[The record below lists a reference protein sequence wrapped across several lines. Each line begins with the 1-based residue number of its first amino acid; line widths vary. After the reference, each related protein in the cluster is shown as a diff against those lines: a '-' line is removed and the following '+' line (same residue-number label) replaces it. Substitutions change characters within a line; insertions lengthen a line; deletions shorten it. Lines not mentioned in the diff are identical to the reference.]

1 MVFRGMNVKSFAR
14 TQKCL
19 EFANI
24 PTVATCKLL
33 ITLIT
38 IYHTKKKYKYMRRS
52 FLNSFNVIL
61 LNEKRGNV
69 LIL

>member
-38 IYHTKKKYKYMRRS
+38 IYHTKKKIHVHAKIVS
-52 FLNSFNVIL
+52 KFIL
-61 LNEKRGNV
+61 LMLFYSMKKGGMC
-69 LIL
+69 